1 MKPEIELDTPD
12 GRGILG
18 YDNAPILYVT
28 NLGIVMLKVWI
39 TEKERWINYR
49 LSDIHNIL
57 PSDFTIINNN
67 EYEQQTNK
75 SESYITLE

>member
-1 MKPEIELDTPD
+1 MVPEIELDTPD

-18 YDNAPILYVT
+18 HDNAPMLYVT

-49 LSDIHNIL
+49 LSDINDIL
-57 PSDFTIINNN
+57 PSDFTIINNT
-67 EYEQQTNK
+67 EHELQT
-75 SESYITLE
+75 ES